1 MPGIPAG
8 GSEKDKIIELVS
20 SPNRWDRIC
29 GKGVMEDS
37 ED

>member
-8 GSEKDKIIELVS
+8 ESEKDKLVELAS
-20 SPNRWDRIC
+20 SPNRWGRIC

-37 ED
+37 EN